1 MTHLLPALE
10 GFALGGGLIVA
21 IGAQNAFIL
30 RQGLLRAHVF
40 QLCLVAGLSD
50 AALIALG
57 VFGFGTLVRSSETLL
72 LAITI
77 GGAVFLAAYAVL
89 AARRAMT
96 PSTLEAA
103 KGNSDSASRA
113 LAILLSFTF
122 LNPHVY
128 LDTVVLVG
136 GISGQYVGSAR
147 IAFAVGAMSA
157 SFAWFFALGY
167 GARLLAPLFAK
178 PMAWRV
184 LDGLIAIVMALIS
197 LSLFWR
203 ALASS

>member
-1 MTHLLPALE
+1 MSELLPAIE

-21 IGAQNAFIL
+21 IGAQNAFVL
-30 RQGLLRAHVF
+30 RQGLIREYVSI
-40 QLCLVAGLSD
+40 LCLIASISD

-57 VFGFGTLVRSSETLL
+57 VFGFGTIVQSSETLL
-72 LAITI
+72 FAITV
-77 GGAVFLAAYAVL
+77 GGAIFLACYAIL

-103 KGNSDSASRA
+103 SAGAGSLKKA
-113 LAILLSFTF
+113 IAILLSFTF

-136 GISGQYVGSAR
+136 GISGQYEGAAR
-147 IAFAVGAMSA
+147 MAFAIGAMSA
-157 SFAWFFALGY
+157 SFVWFFALGY

-178 PMAWRV
+178 PTAWRI
-184 LDGLIAIVMALIS
+184 LDGLIAVVMAAIS
-197 LSLFWR
+197 LSLFLR
-203 ALASS
+203 AFG